1 MNIKR
6 LVVAIIIIYFVSYG
20 LATLYSEVI
29 FAEQFDAFNN
39 IMRPEA
45 QSGLYMTAMLLGYLV
60 MTCMFCYIFT
70 KGYENKGLAEG
81 ARYGLLMGLLLGSVE
96 WVYGVSLPLS
106 MNLVVLN
113 TLLALIIWVVAG
125 LILAAIYKPIA
136 AKSGI

>member
-1 MNIKR
+1 VNIKR
-6 LVVAIIIIYFVSYG
+6 LVIAIVIIYFVSYG

-29 FAEQFDAFNN
+29 FAEQFEAFNN

-45 QSGLYMTAMLLGYLV
+45 QSGMYLAAMLLGYLV
-60 MTCMFCYIFT
+60 MTSMFCYIFT

-113 TLLALIIWVVAG
+113 TLLALIIWIVAG
-125 LILAAIYKPIA
+125 LILAAIYKPKA
-136 AKSGI
+136 AKNGI